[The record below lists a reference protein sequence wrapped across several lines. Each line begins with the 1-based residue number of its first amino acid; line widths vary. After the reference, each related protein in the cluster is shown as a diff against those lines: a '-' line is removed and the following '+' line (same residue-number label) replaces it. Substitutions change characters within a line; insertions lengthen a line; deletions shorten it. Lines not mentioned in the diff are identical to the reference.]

1 MNPQA
6 SPPELA
12 LVLHAHLPWVRHDR
26 EDEAIEE
33 RWLFE
38 AVIET
43 YLPLLGM
50 GRALDRDR
58 VPGAL
63 VLSLSPTLVA
73 MLRDPALRARFET
86 HFAKCE
92 RLAGEL
98 PGRLSEAFRPA
109 AEAHRA
115 SLAASRTRWDD
126 CRGDLAGAFG
136 DLQSTGRFSLW
147 TCADPHPLL
156 PLWMDHP
163 WFVDASIER
172 AISLHRNAFGTAP
185 RGLWL
190 PECGY
195 AQGLDVV
202 LARHGIA
209 VTVLETHGV
218 LHGTPRPS
226 RGVGFPVRSPAGVVF
241 AGRDPH
247 AATSVWSR
255 DVGYPGDPVY
265 ADFHTDLGHDRPEGF
280 VAPDGT
286 ALRTGARMF
295 AVTDR
300 RGGAKVPWDPRAAR
314 ARAAEHAEEFVARR
328 AAALDGESA
337 RISVAPYDAELFG
350 HWWAE
355 GVTFLDAVLR
365 ACASRGDLRCVALDA
380 SDAVRD
386 PALETVTPAP
396 STWGR
401 GGYLTTWLDGP
412 AAYMARELDAMARA
426 LEARGAAA
434 PEAAREALF
443 AASAS
448 DWAFLLNGG
457 GAPHYARRRFDGHRD
472 DFWRAMAAK
481 CRVPSD
487 PCERSPHRPGEPRP

>member
-1 MNPQA
+1 MS
-6 SPPELA
+6 SPGPHSAELA

-43 YLPLLGM
+43 YLPLVAM
-50 GRALDRDR
+50 ARALDRDQ

-63 VLSLSPTLVA
+63 AVSLSPTLVA
-73 MLRDPALRARFET
+73 MLRDPDLRTRFEK

-92 RLAGEL
+92 GLAEALPARVPAEFHPAVADHTARLAC
-98 PGRLSEAFRPA
+98 A
-109 AEAHRA
+109 RA
-115 SLAASRTRWDD
+115 QWTD
-126 CRGDLAGAFG
+126 CRGDLVGAFA
-136 DLQSTGRFSLW
+136 DLQSSGRLSLW
-147 TCADPHPLL
+147 TCAYPHPLL

-163 WFVDASIER
+163 WFVEESLSR
-172 AISLHRNAFGTAP
+172 AISLHRNAFGAPP

-195 AQGLDVV
+195 APGIDAH
-202 LARHGIA
+202 LARHGIG

-218 LHGTPRPS
+218 LHARPRPS
-226 RGVGFPVRSPAGVVF
+226 RGVGFPVRSRAGVVF

-265 ADFHTDLGHDRPEGF
+265 ADFHTDMGF
-280 VAPDGT
+280 SRSEDFTAPDGT
-286 ALRTGARMF
+286 PLRTGARLY

-300 RGGAKVPWDPRAAR
+300 RGGEKAPYDPIAARRRAIEHAEHFVEGR
-314 ARAAEHAEEFVARR
+314 ARAM
-328 AAALDGESA
+328 DGVSA
-337 RISVAPYDAELFG
+337 RLSVAPFDAELFG

-355 GVTFLDAVLR
+355 GVEFLDAVLR
-365 ACASRGDLRCVALDA
+365 ACAVRGGVRCVALDA
-380 SDAVRD
+380 SEAVRD
-386 PALETVTPAP
+386 PSLETVEPAP

-401 GGYLTTWLDGP
+401 GGYLATWLDGP
-412 AAYMARELDAMARA
+412 AGSMARELDAMARA
-426 LEARGAAA
+426 LHVRGERA
-434 PEAAREALF
+434 PPAAREALF

-472 DFWRAMAAK
+472 AFWRAMASNW
-481 CRVPSD
+481 RGPRD
-487 PCERSPHRPGEPRP
+487 PREK